1 MPIEFKK
8 EIIESRILTPMDN
21 FRPETHTTEHRWDPL
36 TGWKRIFSRG
46 LAEKGRFA
54 FPPADEEMI
63 GKLVEESRRNCFFCP
78 QNIEKMTPR
87 FPPDLI
93 PEGRLWVGEA
103 CVFPNLYS
111 INDICAITVLSSKHY
126 LKLGEFS
133 PHIFVDAL
141 NASLEFARRVYETRP
156 ECKYLVVGGNYL
168 PPASSSVVHPH
179 LQIYM
184 SRIPFHY
191 LDYMLRRSEEYWE
204 KNTGNYWEE
213 LVEIEKQKGER
224 YVGRVGNTEWLTTFA
239 PMGFNEVQGIVCGK
253 TNFLEFDEAD
263 RSQSH
268 QFL

>member
-1 MPIEFKK
+1 
-8 EIIESRILTPMDN
+8 
-21 FRPETHTTEHRWDPL
+21 
-36 TGWKRIFSRG
+36 
-46 LAEKGRFA
+46 
-54 FPPADEEMI
+54 
-63 GKLVEESRRNCFFCP
+63 
-78 QNIEKMTPR
+78 
-87 FPPDLI
+87 
-93 PEGRLWVGEA
+93 
-103 CVFPNLYS
+103 
-111 INDICAITVLSSKHY
+111 
-126 LKLGEFS
+126 LGEFS

-141 NASLEFARRVYETRP
+141 NASLEFARRVYEIRP
-156 ECKYLVVGGNYL
+156 ECKYVVVGGNYL

-253 TNFLEFDEAD
+253 SNFLEFDEAD
-263 RSQSH
+263 IEGISRGLSNILRYYGKEMSLTSFNIA
-268 QFL
+268 FLSGPLGEKRQDFWPNLRIIARPNLRVNYISDGWFGEKLLLEGWSPFFPEDIAASLKRYFSP